1 MGLPLVG
8 AHAVLTGVPEFEQ
21 SSNKVNNAVGGIQRN
36 FVGLTAG
43 AEGFGLTFGRAFSG
57 VEAALLGVAAVGVKV
72 GKSLLKDVFDA
83 GPIANIEK
91 VYYNM
96 TKSFGVNSEKLMKDL
111 RAASYGAVDDFELM
125 QKANLSMIGAGK
137 EFGKFFAESLPRL
150 MKISRES
157 AKAQGVDVEYA
168 FNSVAVGI
176 KRMSPMILDNLGFQ
190 ISLTEATEA
199 YAASIG
205 KTSKELTKE
214 EKQIAVLNAVLAQG
228 DDLINST
235 GGHMDNVQTTWI
247 AWGTAI
253 SNARKRFAIELLPI
267 MQKFMDMLGTPS
279 GDALTGKAVQ
289 LGKAITSVVL
299 PAIDKMF
306 MIIGALVNGPIAL
319 LITGI
324 SKIGFEGIK
333 NLVDELS
340 KVFTGEGMQ
349 PERLANI
356 FKTAFGGILGEDIAG
371 QLGRMIGQGLQT
383 IQGAIAPVIT
393 FLQNAFASVSQ
404 LFADAGTAGAGF
416 FADLTATA
424 QKLWELLQPV
434 IVGIADLIQKYIIS
448 SFQNAQRLVSDL
460 QPTFQAVFDYVSGI
474 ISTFVNDV
482 LPILIQV
489 VGTVVAWIQEKW
501 PEIQIV
507 VQTVIDAVASVINW
521 FATNI
526 LPFILDNFR
535 SIVAWVQEN
544 WPLIKQTIETVLNA
558 IWSVVQG
565 VLNAIRQFWAEHGD
579 TITRIVSTV
588 WGAIKVIVTT
598 VMGLIGGIIKTVMQ
612 VINGDWAGAWE
623 TIRLTAENLWNGIVA
638 FLTGVFQSITSFLNE
653 FLIKPVETAWN
664 NFWGGVDKSVRSIWN
679 GIVSFLQGVV
689 NAAIGIINGLIE
701 AFNTTIGKV
710 TGEIPKIKE
719 VAWTTQTELAKAGT
733 AMQGSM
739 TSVTD
744 AVVGSVRTMQNYIA
758 NNGRTMANPMV
769 EGFDAAKRKIID
781 SMNAIMQ
788 KIQDTI
794 SKATGL
800 NIPMPQVPAPGG
812 GTGGGNRGGGGGGS
826 SGGGACF
833 LSGTAILMANGRQMP
848 IEHVTI
854 GTQVKTYDL
863 VHNEF
868 CDRPVIAVMAHRV
881 TKYFFLRMSDGTCLD
896 VTGEHP
902 FYAPNITRPV
912 SHPQPGFISVRD
924 MEIGDELM
932 LYTEAG
938 LQAVTVRE
946 KHEEHDSDV
955 LVYNFH
961 VQETH
966 TYLANMMVVHNTK
979 GLARGAILDRPTF
992 VAGEAGTEVVA
1003 PLTDL
1008 TDMIRSALASLLA
1021 SYAEVSGYATKPGNS
1036 YNYRGGDTYYQLT
1049 TQSVNR
1055 PGALAMEFSAMEL
1068 SHL

>member
-36 FVGLTAG
+36 FVGLSAG

-96 TKSFGVNSEKLMKDL
+96 TKNFGVNSEKLMKDL

-137 EFGKFFAESLPRL
+137 EFGKFFAESLPKL

-205 KTSKELTKE
+205 KTSKELSKE

-289 LGKAITSVVL
+289 LGKAITSIVL
-299 PAIDKMF
+299 PAIEKLF
-306 MIIGALVNGPIAL
+306 MIIGALVNGPVAL

-324 SKIGFEGIK
+324 SKIGFTGIK
-333 NLVDELS
+333 NLVDELG
-340 KVFTGEGMQ
+340 KVFSGEGMQ

-356 FKTAFGGILGEDIAG
+356 FKTAFGGILGEDVAG
-371 QLGRMIGQGLQT
+371 NLGRMLSQGLQT
-383 IQGAIAPVIT
+383 VQGAIAPVIT
-393 FLQNAFASVSQ
+393 FLQNAFVSINQ
-404 LFADAGTAGAGF
+404 LFLTAGTAGAGF
-416 FADLTATA
+416 FTGLTTTA
-424 QKLWELLQPV
+424 QKLWDLLQPV

-448 SFQNAQRLVSDL
+448 SFENAQRLVGNL
-460 QPTFQAVFDYVSGI
+460 QPTFQAVFDYISGI
-474 ISTFVNDV
+474 ITTFVNDV

-501 PEIQIV
+501 PEIQTV
-507 VQTVIDAVASVINW
+507 VQTVIDAVTSVINW
-521 FATNI
+521 FVTNI
-526 LPFILDNFR
+526 LPFILENFKR
-535 SIVAWVQEN
+535 IVAWVQEN

-558 IWSVVQG
+558 IWNVVKSV
-565 VLNAIRQFWAEHGD
+565 LDAIKSFWAEHGAA
-579 TITRIVSTV
+579 ITRIVELV
-588 WGAIKVIVTT
+588 WGAIKTIVST
-598 VMGLIGGIIKTVMQ
+598 VMSVIGGIIKLAMQ
-612 VINGDWAGAWE
+612 IINGDWEGAWE
-623 TIRLTAENLWNGIVA
+623 TVKTTVETLWNGITK
-638 FLTGVFQSITSFLNE
+638 FLTGVFQAITTFLNE
-653 FLIKPVETAWN
+653 FLIKPIEKAWN
-664 NFWGGVDKSVRSIWN
+664 DLLVGVDKTARTVWN
-679 GIVSFLQGVV
+679 GIVSFLQSVV
-689 NAAIGIINGLIE
+689 NAAIGIINGLIQ
-701 AFNTTIGKV
+701 AFNDTIGKV

-719 VAWTTQTELAKAGT
+719 VAWTTQAELAKAGT

-744 AVVGSVRTMQNYIA
+744 AVVGAVKTMKNYIDS
-758 NNGRTMANPMV
+758 NGKSMADPMIA
-769 EGFDAAKRKIID
+769 GFDKAKQKIID
-781 SMNAIMQ
+781 SLNAIMQ

-794 SKATGL
+794 SKATGI
-800 NIPMPQVPAPGG
+800 NIPMPQVPAPS
-812 GTGGGNRGGGGGGS
+812 GGGGS
-826 SGGGACF
+826 SGGGSSGGSHGGGACF
-833 LSGTAILMANGRQMP
+833 LSGTAIMMADNRQLA
-848 IEHVTI
+848 IERVAVGMH
-854 GTQVKTYDL
+854 VKTYDL
-863 VHNEF
+863 LSGELCDKPVTEVMVHH
-868 CDRPVIAVMAHRV
+868 VS
-881 TKYFFLRMSDGTCLD
+881 KYFFLRMSDGTCLD

-902 FYAPNITRPV
+902 FYAPNVTRPV
-912 SHPQPGFISVRD
+912 AHPHTGFIAVRD

-932 LYTEAG
+932 LHTETG
-938 LQAVTVRE
+938 LQPVTVRE
-946 KHEEHDSDV
+946 LREEHDDV
-955 LVYNFH
+955 LVYNFI
-961 VQETH
+961 VADTH
-966 TYLANMMVVHNTK
+966 IYLANMMVVHNTK
-979 GLARGAILDRPTF
+979 NLAQGALLDRPTF

-1008 TDMIRSALASLLA
+1008 TEMIRTALASLLA
-1021 SYAEVSGYATKPGNS
+1021 SYADVSGYTSRANNS
-1036 YNYRGGDTYYQLT
+1036 YSYRGGDTYYQLT

-1055 PGALAMEFSAMEL
+1055 PGTLAMEFSAMEL